1 MADINELK
9 AARQKKLQELLDLG
23 VEPYPE
29 KTPKHT
35 PIAELLDSFAK
46 RAKSGRPVT
55 GVGRI
60 MGMRG
65 HGALLF
71 LDLRDMGGEIQVL
84 ASKKEMGK
92 DAFAQMQLLDLGD
105 IVAISGPLAKT
116 KRGEESIQAKKVTL
130 LTKSLRPL
138 PDTWYGLKDTDERF
152 RDREVDFLLNPESV
166 ERIKTRARVLASLRE
181 SMEKEDFIEV
191 ETPVLQAVPG
201 GATAKPFETKLNA
214 LDMQLY
220 LRVAPELYLKRL
232 IVGGLERVYEL
243 GPSFRNEGMDTTH
256 NPEFTS
262 LEFYWAYQD
271 LEGLIAFTEK
281 LLKKTVKD
289 ALGKTK
295 VSYRGKTYDFGK
307 KFARVEYT
315 EALKKHAG
323 VDVLTASDKDIAS
336 AAKKFGVPTKDVVRA
351 QMIDHL
357 FKKAVAPNLPEPCFV
372 LHHPL
377 ALSPLAKASA
387 ENPNIAQRLHVY
399 VGGFEA
405 VNAYA
410 ELNDP
415 EEQRNRFADEAKK
428 RKAGDDEAQ
437 RKDEDFIRA
446 LEYGLPPTA
455 GWAVGVDRFVMFLTD
470 APSIRE
476 VIAFPTMRPKDRS

>member
-1 MADINELK
+1 MADMHELK
-9 AARQKKLQELLDLG
+9 AARQKKLQQLLKLG
-23 VEPYPE
+23 VDPYPE
-29 KTPKHT
+29 ATPKHKS
-35 PIAELLDSFAK
+35 IADLLDSFASLA
-46 RAKSGRPVT
+46 RTGRSVT

-60 MGMRG
+60 MGIRG

-71 LDLRDMGGEIQVL
+71 VDLRDASGEIQALV
-84 ASKKEMGK
+84 SKKALGSS
-92 DAFAQMQLLDLGD
+92 AFAQMQLFDLGD
-105 IVAISGPLAKT
+105 IVAVSGSLAKT
-116 KRGEESIQAKKVTL
+116 KRGEKSIQAKKVVL
-130 LTKSLRPL
+130 LAKSLRPL

-166 ERIKTRARVLASLRE
+166 ERIKTRARVLTSLRE
-181 SMEKEDFIEV
+181 SMTQEDFIEV
-191 ETPVLQAVPG
+191 ETPILQAVPG
-201 GATAKPFETKLNA
+201 GATAKPFQTKLNA
-214 LDMQLY
+214 LNMQLY

-271 LEGLIAFTEK
+271 LEGLISFTEK

-295 VSYRGKTYDFGK
+295 VQYRDKTYDFGK
-307 KFARVEYT
+307 KLARVEYT
-315 EALKKHAG
+315 EALKEVAG
-323 VDVLTASDKDIAS
+323 VDVLTASDGDIAK
-336 AAKKFGVPTKDVVRA
+336 AAKKFNVPTKDVVRA
-351 QMIDHL
+351 QIIDHL
-357 FKKAVAPNLPEPCFV
+357 FKKAVAPKLPEPCFV

-377 ALSPLAKASA
+377 TLSPLAKASA
-387 ENPNIAQRLHVY
+387 DNPNIARRLQVY

-415 EEQRNRFADEAKK
+415 EEQRRRFAEEAKK

-437 RKDEDFIRA
+437 QKDEDFIRA

-476 VIAFPTMRPKDRS
+476 VIAFPTMRPKDRK